1 MGVDHLGEPGV
12 RQEIARLWREVR
24 LQGRATL
31 QNGSIGRAGI
41 RVHDGGW
48 IRIEDGGLA
57 ITGAQT
63 VSGRLE
69 GSGVFD
75 WTGPLFLR
83 GNTGVTGI
91 LQVTGATTLAGSLVV
106 SGAMTLNNN
115 LTLGSGRIVA
125 GPVTI
130 DRNGSYG
137 GRVYSSG
144 TLLLDAAGSV
154 VSGSSFQAIGSISAI
169 GNISATGNI
178 FAVGDIGGGS
188 KSFWIDHPT
197 KPGKQL
203 RHGSLE
209 GPEHGVYYRGVVEF
223 DDTGEAV
230 FELPDYFTALVLADD
245 VPTVQVT
252 AIGRPF
258 ATGAERVADGRVTVY
273 GDPGREA
280 HVAVTAARERFDVE
294 PDKPIPAPESVDEGS
309 GG

>member
-1 MGVDHLGEPGV
+1 MVDHLGGV
-12 RQEIARLWREVR
+12 GVGQEIDRLWREVR
-24 LQGRATL
+24 RVARTTM
-31 QNGSIGRAGI
+31 QNGAIGRAGI
-41 RVHDGGW
+41 RVYDGGW
-48 IRIEDGGLA
+48 IRIEGGGLA
-57 ITGAQT
+57 VTGTQT

-83 GNTGVTGI
+83 GNTGITGI

-223 DDTGEAV
+223 DATGEAV

-258 ATGAERVADGRVTVY
+258 AAGAEHVADGRVTVY

-280 HVAVTAARERFDVE
+280 HVTVTAARERFDVE
-294 PDKPIPAPESVDEGS
+294 PDKPSPAPESVDEGS